1 MSAFSDEARV
11 GDAVRRL
18 QDKVLRPLRPWID
31 ERFQGSAVADDAAI
45 RFVNVLDRLSSPA
58 AVIDL
63 LQASPILAQTLA
75 RLVTLSRSFTDVLVQ
90 NPELVD
96 VMLDP
101 DFLLHPPTVGQIRA
115 EVQRLMGATGSYAH
129 QLDRLRFVRQR
140 HMVRLAAL
148 DVGDLVPQPEV
159 WRGLSHLADALL
171 MEARDLVW
179 RQIRARAEGV
189 GKILPE
195 VCPVTV
201 AVFGKQG
208 GHELNF
214 FSDVDLLFVLRDD
227 ADEET
232 EKWALRWAEG
242 YRAALADRMGRG
254 DLYRVDLRLR
264 PFGRT
269 GPLLSRMRNLEAYYE
284 RYAEPWEH
292 LALIRTR
299 LLDPAAEL
307 DARWEEL
314 RRRTIFRGARSEAVL
329 EGLHALRS
337 RTESFG
343 DVNDLKR
350 GRGGI
355 RDIEFLVQ
363 TLQMLLGDREPGLT
377 VKPTLDALDALGAFG
392 ALPSDAVQSLKNDL
406 IRLRTLEH
414 RAQILDGQQTHQ
426 LPGDAAAKAAI
437 AQSVGLTRDELD
449 HDLSELRNRV
459 RGWYEQLFPFA
470 APPEAAWSQA
480 IEAWVQALPAPG
492 TRQVLVSNP
501 ESLSRLQAL
510 EKFAPRLLEI
520 SRGLPGLAERLLSG
534 EVLEPMRL
542 TRADPDLV
550 RSAWWG
556 AVAAGILES
565 EGPALGQRLS
575 DVADAVAQ
583 ATWSFDP
590 AHSAVIALGS
600 WGAQDLLTTSDLDA
614 LVWFDADVPTDAAEA
629 AVTQWLKAWSDLPM
643 KVDLRLRPEGRFG
656 RLATRA
662 SALELYAAQH
672 LEPWERFALGR
683 SRLVVGS
690 PAGLGQ
696 VRALAYP
703 GAWAAEMRAH
713 LGHMKL
719 RIERERAAGASDLK
733 LGPGGSDDFAWL
745 LGVALIHLGAEAQ
758 EVAADAASRL
768 AALVQAGLFSG
779 STARELLVAH
789 HRGQAVRQWRAV
801 SEDPDESWPPAPAK
815 LEALAEWQGF
825 DSVPSLLKSHAEDR
839 ARIRAEWEAMRA
851 KVLT

>member
-1 MSAFSDEARV
+1 MSAFVDETRV

-18 QDKVLRPLRPWID
+18 QDKVLRPLRPWVD
-31 ERFQGSAVADDAAI
+31 ELFVGSPVGDDAAI

-63 LQASPILAQTLA
+63 LQANAGLAHTLA

-90 NPELVD
+90 NPELLD
-96 VMLDP
+96 VVLDL
-101 DFLLHPPTVGQIRA
+101 DFLLHAPSVGQIRA
-115 EVQRLMGATGSYAH
+115 EVQRLMGATSSYPH

-148 DVGDLVPQPEV
+148 DVGDLVPQPQV
-159 WRGLSHLADALL
+159 WRGLSDLADALL
-171 MEARDLVW
+171 IEARDLVW
-179 RQIRARAEGV
+179 RQIQGRAQGV
-189 GKILPE
+189 GKTLPE
-195 VCPVTV
+195 TCPVTV

-269 GPLLSRMRNLEAYYE
+269 GPLVSRMRNLEAYYE

-299 LLDPAAEL
+299 LLEPTEEL
-307 DARWEEL
+307 TSRWETL
-314 RRRTIFRGARSEAVL
+314 RTRTIFRGARLEAVL

-337 RTESFG
+337 RTEAFG
-343 DVNDLKR
+343 MADDLKR

-363 TLQMLLGDREPGLT
+363 TLQMLLGDRNVGLT
-377 VKPTLDALDALGAFG
+377 VRPTLEALDALGAHG
-392 ALPSDAVQSLKNDL
+392 ALPSKAVDSLKNDL

-426 LPGDAAAKAAI
+426 LPADGAVRAAI
-437 AQSVGLTRDELD
+437 AKSLGLTLPALERDLA
-449 HDLSELRNRV
+449 DLRGRV

-470 APPEAAWSQA
+470 SPAEAPWSPA

-492 TRQVLVSNP
+492 TRQVLLSNP
-501 ESLSRLQAL
+501 ESLGRLQVL
-510 EKFAPRLLEI
+510 ERVAPRLLEI

-534 EVLEPMRL
+534 EVVEGL
-542 TRADPDLV
+542 TLHRADPDLV

-556 AVAAGILES
+556 AVAARLLEPN
-565 EGPALGQRLS
+565 GPFLGRRLA
-575 DVADAVAQ
+575 DIADAVAR

-590 AHSAVIALGS
+590 AQSAIIALGS
-600 WGAQDLLTTSDLDA
+600 WGGQDLLTTSDLDA
-614 LVWFDADVPTDAAEA
+614 LVWFDAKVPTEVAEL
-629 AVTQWLKAWSDLPM
+629 AVTQWLRLWADLPM

-662 SALELYAAQH
+662 SALKAYGAQH

-683 SRLVVGS
+683 SRLVTGN
-690 PAGLGQ
+690 PAGLEQ

-703 GAWAAEMRAH
+703 CIWDAEMRAQ
-713 LGHMKL
+713 LAQMKG
-719 RIERERAAGASDLK
+719 RIEQERSAGGSDLK

-745 LGVALIHLGAEAQ
+745 LGVGLLSLGDQAQ
-758 EVAADAASRL
+758 GVAADAESRL
-768 AALVQAGLFSG
+768 TALVQASRLSAVA
-779 STARELLVAH
+779 AREILAAH
-789 HRGQAVRQWRAV
+789 DRGQTVRQLRALGHDLN
-801 SEDPDESWPPAPAK
+801 EPWPLAPAK
-815 LEALAEWQGF
+815 LQLMAEWLGLGSGEALLRG
-825 DSVPSLLKSHAEDR
+825 HAEDR
-839 ARIRAEWEAMRA
+839 VRIRGVWEAMRA
-851 KVLT
+851 QVLT